1 MSIAIFQL
9 IVTTSIFV
17 SSRFG
22 SRVLLLA
29 CIAWTLFT
37 LAFVYTSPL
46 TALQLL
52 TIWGSYWLCSSAT
65 PTTEKEPSTQLEKI
79 SEYAASINDKLTV
92 RQFVMQAVRPLNVA
106 IHQERLVI
114 ETSLESAKNQLMIN
128 KDFAQKG
135 AEYQALFEESHAR
148 FSALLKPS
156 STEAKSL
163 VMLPDFE
170 GIAVPDCERS
180 ALALNEEIRYLRE
193 ERTKYL
199 DCVRKTVLTD
209 AQLLDLFEKRLR
221 NHNAAV
227 VWQKEFCP
235 SVGKPSD
242 GSNHPNRRKTFG
254 QLLTALQ
261 SPPLPKD

>member
-9 IVTTSIFV
+9 IVTTSIFF
-17 SSRFG
+17 SSRLG

-52 TIWGSYWLCSSAT
+52 TIWGSYWLYSSAT
-65 PTTEKEPSTQLEKI
+65 PTAEKKPSSPLEKI
-79 SEYAASINDKLTV
+79 SESAASINDELTV
-92 RQFVMQAVRPLNVA
+92 RQLVMQAVRPLNVA
-106 IHQERLVI
+106 IHQERRVI
-114 ETSLESAKNQLMIN
+114 EASLESAKNQLMIN
-128 KDFAQKG
+128 KEFAQKG
-135 AEYQALFEESHAR
+135 AEYQALFEESYAR
-148 FSALLKPS
+148 FSTLLKPS

-193 ERTKYL
+193 ERTKCL
-199 DCVRKTVLTD
+199 DCMRKTVRAD
-209 AQLLDLFEKRLR
+209 AQLLELFEKRLR
-221 NHNAAV
+221 NNNAAV
-227 VWQKEFCP
+227 VWQQEFSP
-235 SVGKPSD
+235 SIGKPPD

-254 QLLTALQ
+254 QMLTELQ